1 MASADWAKRQA
12 FAKEYAVSGN
22 GTHAAI
28 AAGVP
33 ASSAHAVAYKWLR
46 NPEIIVL
53 IRKEIDS
60 RMRGLAPVAIEVIQA
75 IMIDPKTPA
84 NTRLNAARDILDRL
98 GWVPPKKSSISI
110 RDETNDLT
118 KLTIEELTAIALGHQ
133 HS

>member
-1 MASADWAKRQA
+1 MASADWEKRQA
-12 FAKEYAVSGN
+12 FAKEYAISGN
-22 GTHAAI
+22 GTQSAI
-28 AAGVP
+28 SAGVP

-46 NPEIIVL
+46 NPDIIVL

-60 RMRGLAPVAIEVIQA
+60 RMRGLAPVAVEVIHA

-98 GWVPPKKSSISI
+98 GWVSPKKSSISI

-118 KLTIEELTAIALGHQ
+118 KLTIEELTAIALGHH